1 LFFFK
6 LGNIFSTEDLFDSA
20 KKTDFLT
27 FRSTFDTVLR
37 NHYPRIEGKIA
48 IRFVECRSI
57 CIEAINLLSSL
68 SPYGITNLSHDIT
81 HSETLPINA
90 IPLFATANSNYQT
103 ILTNA
108 VASAN
113 RVYQEFIASK
123 EGKYFSGQVNNRKK
137 GIKVDLFLCF
147 IFKVIVIGDANG
159 AILAYDALCLNQ
171 TLDDTTSLYGEGNLP
186 EFLCCICHILVKD

>member
-1 LFFFK
+1 MLYISFK

-20 KKTDFLT
+20 KKTDFLS
-27 FRSTFDTVLR
+27 FRTTFDTVMR

-68 SPYGITNLSHDIT
+68 SPYGIASISHDIT
-81 HSETLPINA
+81 HSEALPINA
-90 IPLFATANSNYQT
+90 IPLFATSNPNYQT

-113 RVYQEFIASK
+113 KVYQEFIASK
-123 EGKYFSGQVNNRKK
+123 EGKYFSGQVINRKTK
-137 GIKVDLFLCF
+137 GMK
-147 IFKVIVIGDANG
+147 
-159 AILAYDALCLNQ
+159 
-171 TLDDTTSLYGEGNLP
+171 
-186 EFLCCICHILVKD
+186 

>member
-1 LFFFK
+1 MVVCRTFFSKFLKIFISIFK

-20 KKTDFLT
+20 KKTDFLS

-37 NHYPRIEGKIA
+37 SHYPRIEGKIA

-68 SPYGITNLSHDIT
+68 SPYGIANISHDIT

-90 IPLFATANSNYQT
+90 IPLFATSNSTYQT
-103 ILTNA
+103 TLTNA
-108 VASAN
+108 VESAN
-113 RVYQEFIASK
+113 KVYQEFITSK

-137 GIKVDLFLCF
+137 TGIKDGFFL
-147 IFKVIVIGDANG
+147 
-159 AILAYDALCLNQ
+159 
-171 TLDDTTSLYGEGNLP
+171 
-186 EFLCCICHILVKD
+186 